1 MVKKQKKG
9 DEGKTAAASDG
20 KPRHSMDAKRGKAA
34 NGMRSAATVKRLQM
48 YKQRP
53 TRDKRGK
60 LLKMDLQSKEL
71 PNTRIVP
78 DRRWFQNSRVI
89 GQKELQQFREEVGNK
104 VNDTYSVLLKDKK
117 LPLALLQSERAA
129 GGKEKRVHLLSTE
142 PFAEVFG
149 KGKTR
154 KRPKMLSEAYDGL
167 VQKAEENA
175 DEYIDKQLSGIPGK
189 MDNNTKAAIDHRF
202 LLGERNLARD
212 KLMMKGQSRR
222 IWGELYKVIDSSD
235 VVVQVIDA
243 RDPMGTR
250 CWHMEAHLRKNARQK
265 HMLIVLNKCDLVPAW
280 VTKRWL
286 YHLSREYPT
295 IAFHASLTNSFGK
308 GAVLSVLRQ
317 IARLRGDKQGTSV
330 GFVGYPNVGKS
341 SVINTLRSKKLFLL
355 SVASFWRTWRDDFF
369 TPGVVRVSKL
379 EDAEDHITEVLKRV
393 KPEYITRAYKVKEW
407 SSTVDFLE
415 QVARKNGKLG
425 KGGEPD
431 CDTASKMV
439 LYDWQRGRIPF
450 FVPPPELPEGAE
462 EAVPEMAKAQQVDS
476 KTGEVSKEN
485 NLLLTAAAAIMRE
498 QQQRRA
504 PVVRNFYT
512 EEDNP
517 HDEEEEEEAAE
528 DEDEGSEGD
537 DEDDKDD
544 DEAEDD
550 GEDDDDVDDAKDE
563 EEVAGEEDGD
573 GSEEEDDGDD
583 EEAKK
588 TAQLGK

>member
-1 MVKKQKKG
+1 AQVCNV
-9 DEGKTAAASDG
+9 A
-20 KPRHSMDAKRGKAA
+20 P
-34 NGMRSAATVKRLQM
+34 
-48 YKQRP
+48 
-53 TRDKRGK
+53 
-60 LLKMDLQSKEL
+60 
-71 PNTRIVP
+71 
-78 DRRWFQNSRVI
+78 
-89 GQKELQQFREEVGNK
+89 
-104 VNDTYSVLLKDKK
+104 
-117 LPLALLQSERAA
+117 
-129 GGKEKRVHLLSTE
+129 
-142 PFAEVFG
+142 
-149 KGKTR
+149 
-154 KRPKMLSEAYDGL
+154 
-167 VQKAEENA
+167 
-175 DEYIDKQLSGIPGK
+175 IPGE
-189 MDNNTKAAIDHRF
+189 TK
-202 LLGERNLARD
+202 
-212 KLMMKGQSRR
+212 
-222 IWGELYKVIDSSD
+222 IWQYI
-235 VVVQVIDA
+235 
-243 RDPMGTR
+243 
-250 CWHMEAHLRKNARQK
+250 
-265 HMLIVLNKCDLVPAW
+265 
-280 VTKRWL
+280 
-286 YHLSREYPT
+286 
-295 IAFHASLTNSFGK
+295 SLTKKINLIDCPGVVYHNHNDSNTSVVLKGCPPLSFTSRDEDPKSGVDPSGK
-308 GAVLSVLRQ
+308 GAAFSG
-317 IARLRGDKQGTSV
+317 RGAAGCGASEQRV
-330 GFVGYPNVGKS
+330 GRGGVVGS
-341 SVINTLRSKKLFLL
+341 
-355 SVASFWRTWRDDFF
+355 
-369 TPGVVRVSKL
+369 GVVRVSKL

-588 TAQLGK
+588 TAQLGKCCLVDLGLWGAVAWSIWG